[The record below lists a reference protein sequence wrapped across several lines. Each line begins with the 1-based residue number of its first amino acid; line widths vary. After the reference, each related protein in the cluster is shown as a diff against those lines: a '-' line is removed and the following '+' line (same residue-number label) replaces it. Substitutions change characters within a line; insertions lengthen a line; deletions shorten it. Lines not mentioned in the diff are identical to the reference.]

1 MYYVLT
7 KFREKNELEQFMDTN
22 NIYLD
27 AIPEEVNLLGMF
39 HTLLHTEE
47 NSLKVVIFQHSVQF
61 LHKLY
66 KMCSVTGGYRAKQ
79 IMATTEEILNQRY
92 VILQLFKK
100 KRMTI
105 EKKLITM
112 SAFAVPVLL
121 FDFFSM
127 VVEVV
132 VDEMVGCLLID

>member
-47 NSLKVVIFQHSVQF
+47 NSLKVIIFQHSE
-61 LHKLY
+61 
-66 KMCSVTGGYRAKQ
+66 C
-79 IMATTEEILNQRY
+79 
-92 VILQLFKK
+92 KK
-100 KRMTI
+100 KLKKT
-105 EKKLITM
+105 KLI
-112 SAFAVPVLL
+112 V
-121 FDFFSM
+121 
-127 VVEVV
+127 
-132 VDEMVGCLLID
+132 

>member
-47 NSLKVVIFQHSVQF
+47 NSLKVIIHQ
-61 LHKLY
+61 
-66 KMCSVTGGYRAKQ
+66 
-79 IMATTEEILNQRY
+79 
-92 VILQLFKK
+92 
-100 KRMTI
+100 
-105 EKKLITM
+105 
-112 SAFAVPVLL
+112 
-121 FDFFSM
+121 
-127 VVEVV
+127 
-132 VDEMVGCLLID
+132 